1 MSCISLDAC
10 FTPLL
15 YFTSSADQVV
25 TRTFHNCSFIWIG
38 PMQVKVFQQD
48 HYLANFV
55 QSTFDSLPSA
65 KVKGVAL
72 IPQTQS
78 NPMQR
83 SDDRV
88 LALIADCRDHLTI
101 WILYM
106 LNCVL
111 I

>member
-1 MSCISLDAC
+1 
-10 FTPLL
+10 
-15 YFTSSADQVV
+15 
-25 TRTFHNCSFIWIG
+25 
-38 PMQVKVFQQD
+38 MQVKVFQQD